1 MKLNRTR
8 EEWAKISIDGRSYYH
23 REKMAVE
30 DIATLHAE
38 VERLCAQLE
47 AKDRLIADMQASSM
61 RLSDRLMPPFM
72 EEPHDR
78 PPNI

>member
-8 EEWAKISIDGRSYYH
+8 EEWGACRPLGW
-23 REKMAVE
+23 EPMGEALE